1 MPKINVGIDGT
12 SLKGA
17 KPDVCVVI
25 PTLNEADTIG
35 ELIEKLGE
43 LDEIRV
49 RTIVV
54 DDGSNDGTQEIVGAA
69 SWWNDN
75 VHLVKRGRKRGLG
88 TAIREGII
96 RSLELKPP
104 PDYIVTM
111 DGDLSHDPK
120 AIPMMV
126 KSCDVESVIIGSRY
140 VEGGEIRGWH
150 VSRHIISRVANL
162 IGRVLGKIPA
172 KDCTSGFRCYGVVLG
187 RAIIPEIE
195 ASGYGIQIEMLS
207 VAARRGFQIDEVP
220 IIFTDR
226 ENGDSKLDIPQILKY
241 VMTAFRLF
249 IHSYR

>member
-1 MPKINVGIDGT
+1 MRD
-12 SLKGA
+12 A

-25 PTLNEADTIG
+25 PTLNECNTIG
-35 ELIEKLGE
+35 ELIEGLGE
-43 LDEIRV
+43 IDEICV

-54 DDGSNDGTQEIVGAA
+54 DDGSTDGTEEIVGAA
-69 SWWNDN
+69 SWWNEDI
-75 VHLVKRGRKRGLG
+75 HLVRRGRKRGLG
-88 TAIREGII
+88 TAIREGIM

-120 AIPMMV
+120 AIPLMV
-126 KSCDVESVIIGSRY
+126 KSCDGESVIIGSRY
-140 VEGGEIRGWH
+140 VVGGEIRGWRA
-150 VSRHIISRVANL
+150 SRHIISRVANFV
-162 IGRVLGKIPA
+162 GRALGKIPA
-172 KDCTSGFRCYGVVLG
+172 QDCTSGFRCYGVGLERVI
-187 RAIIPEIE
+187 APELE

-226 ENGDSKLDIPQILKY
+226 ENGDSKLDIPQILQY

-249 IHSYR
+249 IHSIREIPRTSILD